1 MDNLLYKLNKTR
13 ADVDALILQH
23 KNLVYF
29 MLSQQGQL
37 ANQDCES
44 AAWEALWDA
53 VCTFDVYSKTQ
64 FSTYACTLIRNAI
77 NNELRKQQLQSLQE
91 TLMRD
96 MSESNNLITTVD
108 VGNTAMA
115 SYIEKVF
122 KEYLR
127 NIKGV
132 SRNVLLVWNAS
143 GYEASGREIA
153 KACGCS
159 ASYVSRVQRDFRA
172 YLLHKLKER

>member
-1 MDNLLYKLNKTR
+1 MSDLIYKLNKTS
-13 ADVDALILQH
+13 ADIEELLLQH

-37 ANQDCES
+37 MNQDCES

-77 NNELRKQQLQSLQE
+77 NNELRKQSVQNMQE
-91 TLMRD
+91 TLMFD
-96 MSESNNLITTVD
+96 FSDYNTLMTTVD
-108 VGNTAMA
+108 LYDYTVATG
-115 SYIEKVF
+115 IEEVF
-122 KEYLR
+122 NEYLR
-127 NIKGV
+127 STSGLP
-132 SRNVLLVWNAS
+132 RNVLLLWNAS
-143 GYEASGREIA
+143 SYEASGKDIA

-159 ASYVSRVQRDFRA
+159 PSYVSRVQRDFRA
-172 YLLHKLKER
+172 YLQHKLKRQ